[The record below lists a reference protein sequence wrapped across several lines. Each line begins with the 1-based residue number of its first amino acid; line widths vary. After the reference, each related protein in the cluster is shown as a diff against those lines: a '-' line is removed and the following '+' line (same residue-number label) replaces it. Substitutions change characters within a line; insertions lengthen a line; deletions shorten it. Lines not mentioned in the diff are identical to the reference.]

1 MALDSATRSRDARGA
16 ERRLARLLR
25 EIRACRICEAHL
37 EPRPVI
43 HASATAKLC
52 IVAQAPGIRVHETGI
67 SFNDPSGDR
76 LREWMG
82 IGRDVFYDESRVA
95 IIGMGFCFPGYDAN
109 GGDLPPRK
117 ECAEAWQ
124 DRLFATMP
132 KFELTLL
139 VGSYAIDWHL
149 KGRAK
154 SNVTQTVTAWREYT
168 PRYLPLP
175 HPSWRNNAW
184 LAKNPWFA
192 KELLPYLRRRVASV
206 TGISKG
212 TAGKPS
218 EL

>member
-1 MALDSATRSRDARGA
+1 MTTALVK
-16 ERRLARLLR
+16 LLR

-43 HASATAKLC
+43 HAGAKAKIC

-82 IGRDVFYDESRVA
+82 IGRDVFYDGDLVA
-95 IIGMGFCFPGYDAN
+95 IIGMGFCFPGYSES

-124 DRLFATMP
+124 DTLFAVLP
-132 KFELTLL
+132 PFDLTLL
-139 VGSYAIDWHL
+139 VGSFAIDWHL
-149 KGRAK
+149 KDRART
-154 SNVTQTVTAWREYT
+154 SVAGTVKAWRDYA
-168 PRYLPLP
+168 PRIIPLP

-184 LAKNPWFA
+184 LKKNPWFA
-192 KELLPYLRRRVASV
+192 AELLPYLRRRVKKAL
-206 TGISKG
+206 KQ
-212 TAGKPS
+212 P
-218 EL
+218 